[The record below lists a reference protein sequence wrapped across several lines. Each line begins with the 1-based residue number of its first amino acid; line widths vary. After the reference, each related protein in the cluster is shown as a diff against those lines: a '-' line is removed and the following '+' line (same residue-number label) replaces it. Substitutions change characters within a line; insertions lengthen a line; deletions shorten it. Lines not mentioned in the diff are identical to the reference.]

1 MRAVGDVQLEIRHNP
16 HRQGIGRPLP
26 DREDYDPTTG
36 GGNGFEFFE
45 YSPEAF
51 WDSIMRAKKVF
62 ADAQAWKALMQR
74 AMESDFSWATAS
86 EKYGQVY
93 EKLLPKTA
101 ARSA

>member
-1 MRAVGDVQLEIRHNP
+1 
-16 HRQGIGRPLP
+16 
-26 DREDYDPTTG
+26 
-36 GGNGFEFFE
+36 
-45 YSPEAF
+45 
-51 WDSIMRAKKVF
+51 MRAKKVF